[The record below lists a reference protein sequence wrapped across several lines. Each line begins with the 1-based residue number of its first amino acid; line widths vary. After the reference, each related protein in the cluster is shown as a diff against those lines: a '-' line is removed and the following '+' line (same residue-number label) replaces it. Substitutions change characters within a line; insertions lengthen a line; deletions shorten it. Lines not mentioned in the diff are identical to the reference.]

1 MLSAYKSHKNL
12 IALVAVGD
20 YSTVEKG
27 LIEEHWDPN
36 VRNKDDVTPAHKAAE
51 RNDLKMLK
59 LLHSAGA
66 NLDVTDG
73 FGTTPLFYTK
83 ENRNSSMIDFITS
96 AISQTNIATS
106 WKAPLG

>member
-1 MLSAYKSHKNL
+1 M
-12 IALVAVGD
+12 VAVGD

-73 FGTTPLFYTK
+73 FGTTPLFYAK
-83 ENRNSSMIDFITS
+83 ENRSPSKVGPYNWTGFSEFLDTLPHCSYNDVCFE
-96 AISQTNIATS
+96 
-106 WKAPLG
+106 